1 MLDFKIIASKITK
14 KFRRNTILN
23 DISFSFNAPT
33 SVGIT
38 GENGKGKS
46 TLMKIISGY
55 LTPTSGTIE
64 YSFDNKKIE
73 TEDIFQSIS
82 FAAPYLDLIE
92 NMTLIESIDFHLLH
106 KSSNLNTKELI
117 DLAYLQEHQNK
128 LVGSFSSGM
137 KQRLKLALALS
148 SKTPLILLDEPTS
161 NLDQKAKSWFQTTFQ
176 SFCQD
181 KMVFIASNSIQEEL
195 SLCQNV
201 IAL

>member
-1 MLDFKIIASKITK
+1 MLDFKITASKITK

-23 DISFSFNAPT
+23 DISFSFDAPI

-64 YSFDNKKIE
+64 YSFGEKKIE
-73 TEDIFQSIS
+73 TEDLYQFIS

-161 NLDQKAKSWFQTTFQ
+161 NLDQKAKSWFQATFQ

>member
-1 MLDFKIIASKITK
+1 MSDFKITASKITK
-14 KFRRNTILN
+14 KFKRNSILN
-23 DISFSFNAPT
+23 DISFSFDAPEC
-33 SVGIT
+33 VGII

-73 TEDIFQSIS
+73 TDNLFQFIS
-82 FAAPYLDLIE
+82 FAAPYLELIE

-106 KSSNLNTKELI
+106 KSSNLNTKELV

-148 SKTPLILLDEPTS
+148 SQTPLILLDEPTS

-181 KMVFIASNSIQEEL
+181 KLVFIASNSIQEEL
-195 SLCQNV
+195 SLCQS
-201 IAL
+201 IIML

>member
-1 MLDFKIIASKITK
+1 MSDFKITASQITK
-14 KFRRNTILN
+14 SFKRNIILSN
-23 DISFSFNAPT
+23 INFSFNAPM

-46 TLMKIISGY
+46 TLIKIISGY

-64 YSFDNKKIE
+64 YSFDGKEIA
-73 TEDIFQSIS
+73 TEDLFQYIS
-82 FAAPYLDLIE
+82 FTGPYVDLIE

-106 KSSNLNTKELI
+106 KASNLNTNELI
-117 DLAYLQEHQNK
+117 DLAYMNEHKNK

-137 KQRLKLALALS
+137 KQRLKLALTLS

-176 SFCQD
+176 SFC
-181 KMVFIASNSIQEEL
+181 KEKLVFIASNSIQEEL
-195 SLCQNV
+195 SHCQNI